1 MGFAEALIV
10 GCALL
15 IDKVKTIEVFWLAS
29 K

>member
-10 GCALL
+10 GYALL
-15 IDKVKTIEVFWLAS
+15 VDKVKTIEVFWLAP